1 MSGLAASLR
10 QIHCRSLASGD
21 RRGLVEAPSR
31 TTMPRPAIPASL
43 TAITDAADV
52 RFNGDRPWDLRVH
65 NRALYGRLLRHGS
78 LALGD
83 GYVNGD
89 WDCDR
94 IDELICRLLQADG
107 NRPLSPGARL
117 RDAAVQ
123 LRERISNPQSRQR
136 AFVVGKRH
144 YDIDPRVYAAM
155 LDPQMTYS
163 CGYWRQANDLTT
175 AQDHKLRLICEK
187 LQLRPGLRLLD
198 IGCGWGSLAAYAS
211 RHYGV
216 EVLGLTVSARQAE
229 SIRERLADLPVQV
242 MLCDYRQ
249 LPGLKAGRFDRI
261 ASVGMFEHVGRRND
275 ATFHRLM
282 HQALEPDGLA
292 LLQTIG
298 TARPSLRTDAW
309 IDRHIFPGG
318 RLPAASELS
327 RGLER
332 HFLIEDWENFG
343 PDYDRTL
350 MAWWQNFEAAWPDL
364 QRDSTIEFHRF
375 WRYYLLSC
383 AGFFRSR
390 QGQLWQV
397 VFSRPERNG
406 TYHSWR
412 PNHTEMLRTE
422 AK

>member
-1 MSGLAASLR
+1 
-10 QIHCRSLASGD
+10 
-21 RRGLVEAPSR
+21 
-31 TTMPRPAIPASL
+31 MPRAMPTIPNCL

-65 NRALYGRLLRHGS
+65 NTQLYGRLLRQGS

-83 GYVNGD
+83 GYVRGD

-94 IDELICRLLQADG
+94 IDELICRLLRADA
-107 NRPLSPGARL
+107 NRPLSSTAWL
-117 RDAAVQ
+117 RDAALQ
-123 LRERISNPQSRQR
+123 LRERIGNPQSRRR

-155 LDPQMTYS
+155 LDPQLTYS
-163 CGYWRQANDLTT
+163 CGYWRQANDLIT

-187 LQLRPGLRLLD
+187 LKLRPGLRLLD
-198 IGCGWGSLAAYAS
+198 IGCGWGSLAGYAS

-229 SIRERLADLPVQV
+229 LMRERLVQLPVQV

-249 LPGLKAGRFDRI
+249 LPQLQAGRFDRI

-275 ATFHRLM
+275 GAFHRTV
-282 HQALEPDGLA
+282 HEALEPDGLA

-364 QRDSTIEFHRF
+364 QRDSTTEFYRF

-397 VFSRPERNG
+397 VFSRPERRG
-406 TYHSWR
+406 TYQSWR
-412 PNHTEMLRTE
+412 PASAEMLQAE
-422 AK
+422 PN

>member
-1 MSGLAASLR
+1 
-10 QIHCRSLASGD
+10 
-21 RRGLVEAPSR
+21 
-31 TTMPRPAIPASL
+31 MPTIPNCL

-65 NRALYGRLLRHGS
+65 NTQLYGRLLRQGS

-83 GYVNGD
+83 GYVRGD

-94 IDELICRLLQADG
+94 IDELICRLLRADA
-107 NRPLSPGARL
+107 NRPLSSTAWL
-117 RDAAVQ
+117 RDAALQ
-123 LRERISNPQSRQR
+123 LRERIGNPQSRRR

-155 LDPQMTYS
+155 LDPQLTYS
-163 CGYWRQANDLTT
+163 CGYWRQANDLIT

-187 LQLRPGLRLLD
+187 LKLRPGLRLLD
-198 IGCGWGSLAAYAS
+198 IGCGWGSLAGYAS

-229 SIRERLADLPVQV
+229 LMRERLVQLPVQV

-249 LPGLKAGRFDRI
+249 LPQLQAGRFDRI

-275 ATFHRLM
+275 GAFHRTV
-282 HQALEPDGLA
+282 HAALEPDGLA

-364 QRDSTIEFHRF
+364 QRDSTTEFYRF

-397 VFSRPERNG
+397 VFSRPERRG
-406 TYHSWR
+406 TYQSWR
-412 PNHTEMLRTE
+412 PASAEMLQAE
-422 AK
+422 PN

>member
-1 MSGLAASLR
+1 
-10 QIHCRSLASGD
+10 
-21 RRGLVEAPSR
+21 
-31 TTMPRPAIPASL
+31 MPTIPNCL

-65 NRALYGRLLRHGS
+65 NTQLYGRLLRQGS

-83 GYVNGD
+83 GYVRGD

-94 IDELICRLLQADG
+94 IDELICRLLRADA
-107 NRPLSPGARL
+107 NRPLSSTAWL
-117 RDAAVQ
+117 RDAALQ
-123 LRERISNPQSRQR
+123 LRERIGNPQSRRR

-155 LDPQMTYS
+155 LDPQLTYS
-163 CGYWRQANDLTT
+163 CGYWRQANDLIT

-187 LQLRPGLRLLD
+187 LKLRPGLRLLD
-198 IGCGWGSLAAYAS
+198 IGCGWGSLAGYAS

-229 SIRERLADLPVQV
+229 LMRERLVQLPVQV

-249 LPGLKAGRFDRI
+249 LPQLQAGRFDRI

-275 ATFHRLM
+275 GAFHRTV
-282 HQALEPDGLA
+282 HEALEPDGLA

-364 QRDSTIEFHRF
+364 QRDSTTEFYRF

-397 VFSRPERNG
+397 VFSRPERRG
-406 TYHSWR
+406 TYQSWR
-412 PNHTEMLRTE
+412 PASAEMLQAE
-422 AK
+422 PN

>member
-1 MSGLAASLR
+1 
-10 QIHCRSLASGD
+10 
-21 RRGLVEAPSR
+21 
-31 TTMPRPAIPASL
+31 

-65 NRALYGRLLRHGS
+65 NTQLYGRLLRHGS

-83 GYVNGD
+83 GYVRGD

-94 IDELICRLLQADG
+94 IDELICRLLRADA
-107 NRPLSPGARL
+107 NRPLSSTAWL
-117 RDAAVQ
+117 RDAALQ
-123 LRERISNPQSRQR
+123 LRERIGNPQSRRR

-155 LDPQMTYS
+155 LDPQLTYS
-163 CGYWRQANDLTT
+163 CGYWRQAKDLIT

-187 LQLRPGLRLLD
+187 LKLRPGLRLLD
-198 IGCGWGSLAAYAS
+198 IGCGWGSLAGYAS

-216 EVLGLTVSARQAE
+216 EVVGLTVSARQAE
-229 SIRERLADLPVQV
+229 LMRERLARLPVQV

-249 LPGLKAGRFDRI
+249 LPQLQAGRFDRI

-275 ATFHRLM
+275 GAFHRTV
-282 HQALEPDGLA
+282 HAALKPDGLA

-327 RGLER
+327 RGLEQ

-364 QRDSTIEFHRF
+364 QRDSTTEFYRF

-397 VFSRPERNG
+397 VFSRPERRG
-406 TYHSWR
+406 TYQSWR
-412 PNHTEMLRTE
+412 PASAEMLQSE
-422 AK
+422 PN

>member
-1 MSGLAASLR
+1 MATSIPSRLLAA
-10 QIHCRSLASGD
+10 A
-21 RRGLVEAPSR
+21 E
-31 TTMPRPAIPASL
+31 
-43 TAITDAADV
+43 AADV
-52 RFNGDRPWDLRVH
+52 RFNGNRPWDPRVH
-65 NRALYGRLLRHGS
+65 HPRLYGALLRHGS

-83 GYVNGD
+83 GYVRGD
-89 WDCDR
+89 WDCDQ
-94 IDELICRLLQADG
+94 IDEMICRLLQARA
-107 NRPLSPGARL
+107 NRPLSHRARL
-117 RDAAVQ
+117 RETAGRW
-123 LRERISNPQSRQR
+123 REALHNPQSPRR
-136 AFVVGKRH
+136 AYRVGRTH

-155 LDPQMTYS
+155 LDPAMAYS
-163 CGYWRQANDLTT
+163 CGYWRQANDLAT
-175 AQDHKLRLICEK
+175 AQDHKLRLVCEK
-187 LQLRPGLRLLD
+187 LQLEPGMRLLD
-198 IGCGWGSLAAYAS
+198 IGCGWGSLAGYAS

-229 SIRERLADLPVQV
+229 ATRERLAALPVQV
-242 MLCDYRQ
+242 VLCDYRQ
-249 LPGLKAGRFDRI
+249 LPQLQAGRFDRI

-275 ATFHRLM
+275 ATFHSIV
-282 HQALEPDGLA
+282 HQALHPDGLA

-298 TARPSLRTDAW
+298 AARPSLRTDAW

-364 QRDSTIEFHRF
+364 QRDSTTEFHRF

-406 TYHSWR
+406 SYQSWR
-412 PNHTEMLRTE
+412 PARAEMLRAE
-422 AK
+422 AN

>member
-1 MSGLAASLR
+1 
-10 QIHCRSLASGD
+10 
-21 RRGLVEAPSR
+21 
-31 TTMPRPAIPASL
+31 MPTIPNCL

-65 NRALYGRLLRHGS
+65 NTQLYGRLLRHGS

-83 GYVNGD
+83 GYVRGD

-94 IDELICRLLQADG
+94 IDELICRLLRADA
-107 NRPLSPGARL
+107 NRPLSSTAWL
-117 RDAAVQ
+117 RDAALQ
-123 LRERISNPQSRQR
+123 LRERIGNPQSRRR

-155 LDPQMTYS
+155 LDPQLTYS
-163 CGYWRQANDLTT
+163 CGYWRQAKDLIT

-187 LQLRPGLRLLD
+187 LKLRPGLRLLD
-198 IGCGWGSLAAYAS
+198 IGCGWGSLAGYAS

-216 EVLGLTVSARQAE
+216 EVVGLTVSARQAE
-229 SIRERLADLPVQV
+229 LMRERLARLPVQV

-249 LPGLKAGRFDRI
+249 LPQLQAGRFDRI

-275 ATFHRLM
+275 GAFHRTV
-282 HQALEPDGLA
+282 HAALKPDGLA

-327 RGLER
+327 RGLEQ

-364 QRDSTIEFHRF
+364 QRDSTTEFYRF

-397 VFSRPERNG
+397 VFSRPERRV
-406 TYHSWR
+406 TYQSWR
-412 PNHTEMLRTE
+412 PASAEMLQSE
-422 AK
+422 PN